1 MRKNKSDFYRNFMLA
16 ILLATIILSVVIN
29 ISHMKAH
36 ERREKEIRHQ
46 LKCKQDIKKIESK
59 PVAGVVSTSKS
70 LVNFG
75 VSNISKT
82 IKPKTNKWKNIGKWR
97 ITYYCAGCN
106 SPRGTHRSASGVR
119 LRSGHVAMNGVKF
132 GTKIKIG
139 KKTYTVV
146 DRVGKNRT
154 VDIFVASRRCKCSG
168 LHRKTVYR
176 KA

>member
-1 MRKNKSDFYRNFMLA
+1 MRKNKSDFYKNFMLV
-16 ILLATIILSVVIN
+16 ILLTTIILSVAIN
-29 ISHMKAH
+29 ISHMKAR
-36 ERREKEIRHQ
+36 ERREREIRHQ
-46 LKCKQDIKKIESK
+46 LECKHDIKKSELKS
-59 PVAGVVSTSKS
+59 VVGVVSTSKS

-75 VSNISKT
+75 VSNVSKT
-82 IKPKTNKWKNIGKWR
+82 IKPRTSKWKNIGKWR
-97 ITYYCAGCN
+97 ITYYCASCN
-106 SPRGTHRSASGVR
+106 SPRGTHHSASGVR
-119 LRSGHVAMNGVKF
+119 LKSGHVAMNGVKF

-146 DRVGKNRT
+146 DRVGRNRT